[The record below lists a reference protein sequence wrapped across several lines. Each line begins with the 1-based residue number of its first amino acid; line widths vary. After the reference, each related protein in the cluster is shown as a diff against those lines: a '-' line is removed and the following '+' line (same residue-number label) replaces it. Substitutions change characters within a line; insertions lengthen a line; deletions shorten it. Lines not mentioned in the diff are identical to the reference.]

1 MLVKRKE
8 KAPPPRGSHT
18 VVSPCFDLGIVLM
31 LFDSGPWWYVYT
43 FGPCSGRFAS
53 SKGGSFGLIAVGSPR
68 KGERERFT
76 RPTARSGASKVM
88 PSEDMGSHD
97 KAN

>member
-18 VVSPCFDLGIVLM
+18 VVWPSFDLEIMSV

-43 FGPCSGRFAS
+43 FGPCSGKFAS
-53 SKGGSFGLIAVGSPR
+53 CKGGSLGLIGVGSPR
-68 KGERERFT
+68 KGERERSID
-76 RPTARSGASKVM
+76 PIARAGASKVM
-88 PSEDMGSHD
+88 PSDAMCALD